1 MGRVSMRLVSVNY
14 LEEGAVLARPIIN
27 PAGQLL
33 LQAGITL
40 TALYIER
47 LKRYGFDVV
56 FIKDDRLEDIEVR
69 SAISASTREVAY
81 NTVQKISEYIGND
94 KSTYLQMGQVRNCIL
109 KMIDDLL
116 YNHDILGNLTEIRGY
131 DDYSFH
137 HSVNTTIIS
146 LVMGIGS
153 SYGENQLLELGMG
166 VLMHDVGKI
175 KIPDIILN
183 KVTPLTEEEFE
194 EIKRHTVYGY
204 EILRQNQDISL
215 LAAHVAFQH
224 QEKWD
229 GSGYPRGLK
238 GKAIHEYARIAA
250 IGDVYEA
257 LTSKRVYRGPMEPY
271 QAYEYIM
278 ANSGTHFD
286 PKTITVFAKK
296 IAVYPTG
303 SGIILSNGQRGNV
316 VKQNAV
322 FPNRP
327 YVRMLYEKEELLNP
341 PVDFNLAEHPSLMIV
356 GVENR

>member
-1 MGRVSMRLVSVNY
+1 MRLVSVNY

-27 PAGQLL
+27 PVGQLL
-33 LQAGITL
+33 LQAGIKL

-47 LKRYGFDVV
+47 LKHHGFDVV
-56 FIKDDRLEDIEVR
+56 FIQDDRLEDIEVR

-81 NTVQKISEYIGND
+81 NTVQKISEYIGNG
-94 KSTYLQMGQVRNCIL
+94 KETYLQMGLVRNTIL

-116 YNHDILGNLTEIRGY
+116 YNFDILGNLSEIRGY
-131 DDYSFH
+131 DDYTFH
-137 HSVNTTIIS
+137 HSINTTIFS
-146 LVMGIGS
+146 LVMGIGCDYKES
-153 SYGENQLLELGMG
+153 QLLELGMG
-166 VLMHDVGKI
+166 VLMHDIGKL
-175 KIPDIILN
+175 KVSDKILN
-183 KVTPLTEEEFE
+183 KVDPLTEEEFE
-194 EIKRHTVYGY
+194 EIKKHTIYGY

-215 LAAHVAFQH
+215 LASHVALQH
-224 QEKWD
+224 QEKWN

-238 GKAIHEYARIAA
+238 GKEIHEYARIAA

-286 PKTITVFAKK
+286 PQSLTVFAKK

-303 SGIILSNGQRGNV
+303 SGVLLSNGQRGNV
-316 VKQNAV
+316 VKQNPA

-327 YVRMLYEKEELLNP
+327 YVRMLYDEMEKLLNP
-341 PVDFNLAEHPSLMIV
+341 PVDYNLADHPSLMIV
-356 GVENR
+356 GVENK